1 MTSAPLNRSGRA
13 ASAPL
18 NRATARLLPPSHR
31 ALASEAFARVRV
43 VGDFPLK
50 RSYAQRDVAHAAGIF
65 QFGTKRLQDNI
76 EVISMYRVLASVT
89 GAALS
94 DREFDV
100 ETWINQRF
108 REAGCPED
116 DTVTTSGSEIVR
128 DLYSHKSGTRRRQ
141 VLEALDRLVEATVT
155 LPGLDPATGEV
166 DATKVERA
174 HLIERIVTDADLK
187 RWKQA
192 QERGEAITFA
202 SVARLKGNP
211 TLTIQLPRWKAA
223 ALRAGHGKTLDRDV
237 QRELG
242 GGAKRVWV
250 QLEAQAYVQLGDA
263 PDHEV
268 LSLELDDDTYA
279 AFGINHERPRD
290 RRRYLIQVLERIE
303 QVDPTYVELDIA
315 QLSETSASYGLHVL
329 RCTGET
335 RQRRLR
341 ERARERLQ
349 PRQRPRARR
358 REEAQLELA
367 MAPTT
372 SGGVGPV

>member
-1 MTSAPLNRSGRA
+1 MADLPLR
-13 ASAPL
+13 
-18 NRATARLLPPSHR
+18 
-31 ALASEAFARVRV
+31 
-43 VGDFPLK
+43 
-50 RSYAQRDVAHAAGIF
+50 RSYAQREVAHAAGIF
-65 QFGTKRLQDNI
+65 QFGTKRLQENI
-76 EVISMYRVLASVT
+76 EVISMYGVLASVT

-108 REAGCPED
+108 RDEACPED
-116 DTVTTSGSEIVR
+116 DTVVTSGSEIVR
-128 DLYSHKSGTRRRQ
+128 DLYGHKSGTRRRQ
-141 VLEALDRLVEATVT
+141 VLEALDRLVEATAT
-155 LPGLDPATGEV
+155 LPGIDPTTGEV
-166 DATKVERA
+166 DPTRVERA

-187 RWKQA
+187 RWKHA
-192 QERGEAITFA
+192 QEAGEPMTFA

-211 TLTIQLPRWKAA
+211 TLTIQLPRWKVA

-250 QLEAQAYVQLGDA
+250 QLEAQAYVQLRDV
-263 PDHEV
+263 PEHEV

-279 AFGINHERPRD
+279 AFGMNHDRPRD
-290 RRRYLIQVLERIE
+290 RRRYLTQVLDRIKE
-303 QVDPTYVELDIA
+303 VDPTYLEFEIA
-315 QLSETSASYGLHVL
+315 QISAMPPQHGLHVL

-341 ERARERLQ
+341 ERARERLG

-358 REEAQLELA
+358 RDDARVQL
-367 MAPTT
+367 PTT
-372 SGGVGPV
+372 SNAGRPAM

>member
-1 MTSAPLNRSGRA
+1 
-13 ASAPL
+13 
-18 NRATARLLPPSHR
+18 
-31 ALASEAFARVRV
+31 LASEAFARVR
-43 VGDFPLK
+43 DMAEFPLK

-65 QFGTKRLQDNI
+65 QFGTKRLQENI

-108 REAGCPED
+108 RDAQCPAD
-116 DTVTTSGSEIVR
+116 DTVVTSGSEIVR
-128 DLYSHKSGTRRRQ
+128 DLYEHKSGTRRRQ

-155 LPGLDPATGEV
+155 LPGIDPTTGKIDV
-166 DATKVERA
+166 TKVERA

-187 RWKQA
+187 RWRQA
-192 QERGEAITFA
+192 QERGEDITFA

-223 ALRAGHGKTLDRDV
+223 ALRAGHGKTLDREV

-250 QLEAQAYVQLGDA
+250 QLEAQVYVQLQDT
-263 PDHEV
+263 PDHEF
-268 LSLELDDDTYA
+268 LSLELDDETYA
-279 AFGINHERPRD
+279 AFGMNHERPRD
-290 RRRYLIQVLERIE
+290 RRRYLTQVLERIR
-303 QVDPTYVELDIA
+303 QVDPTYVELEIA
-315 QLSETSASYGLHVL
+315 PLSNTPVCYGLQVL

-335 RQRRLR
+335 RQQRLR
-341 ERARERLQ
+341 ERTRERLQ
-349 PRQRPRARR
+349 SRQRPRARR
-358 REEAQLELA
+358 REDRQLKLA
-367 MAPTT
+367 MNAAEH
-372 SGGVGPV
+372 

>member
-1 MTSAPLNRSGRA
+1 MA
-13 ASAPL
+13 
-18 NRATARLLPPSHR
+18 
-31 ALASEAFARVRV
+31 
-43 VGDFPLK
+43 DYPLK

-65 QFGTKRLQDNI
+65 QFGTKRLQENI

-108 REAGCPED
+108 RDLGCPVD
-116 DTVTTSGSEIVR
+116 DTVVTSGSEIVR
-128 DLYSHKSGTRRRQ
+128 ELYGQKSGTQRRQ

-166 DATKVERA
+166 DPTKVQRA
-174 HLIERIVTDADLK
+174 HLVERIVTDSDLK
-187 RWKQA
+187 RWQQA
-192 QERGEAITFA
+192 QERGEPITFA

-223 ALRAGHGKTLDRDV
+223 ALRAGHGKTLDREV

-250 QLEAQAYVQLGDA
+250 QLEAQAYVQLDDA
-263 PDHEV
+263 PEHEA

-279 AFGINHERPRD
+279 AFGMNHERLRD
-290 RRRYLIQVLERIE
+290 RRRYLTQVLARIK
-303 QVDPTYVELDIA
+303 QVDPTYLELEIA
-315 QLSETSASYGLHVL
+315 RLPDTPACYGLQVL

-341 ERARERLQ
+341 ERAREKLA

-358 REEAQLELA
+358 REPAQLELSVSDQTGGSA
-367 MAPTT
+367 M
-372 SGGVGPV
+372 